1 MAAMAMFLCL
11 VLVGNLF
18 PTAAFSCDS
27 AEEEALIQKLPG
39 LEIQH
44 QRHQS
49 LLSLEDA
56 GTLRSFHG
64 DKQVRVLE
72 RWLNVK
78 ERQDIRDS
86 EYAKTHFVTYPNT
99 DGPSG
104 FNNRLE
110 SLELAFLVAV
120 LLNRTL
126 VVHNF
131 SAFHRHRGGEVA
143 PEKYLHMQAFQ
154 WPVKQWS
161 DVDFAPPQKNYTP
174 FTRENLHC
182 GLDIVQLCEDL
193 RTNYSEIPVIIA
205 HELVGPYPYWTNIFA
220 KQYHEVIRR
229 FLTEYVRFNPSLCD
243 FTQNSLQSQ
252 SWLRQPY
259 AAMHFRL
266 GDRPGLQMANCSLF
280 GFRFQGHLED
290 IKWGHMSKAEIE
302 AIRYGCNK
310 PSAKDPKNHVIPLFT
325 EDVVRSWH
333 LPKDIKVVYIATNRP
348 NDPRVKTV
356 QGMFRER
363 GLTTLI
369 WEDLNHTLAPTR
381 DGTEISIQEQCIAI
395 RSKFFLPSWPSSW
408 DAEVIYRRLD
418 GTNVTDAKI
427 HFELLSDSV
436 SRVWHMYGINDC
448 WK

>member
-1 MAAMAMFLCL
+1 MAMFLCL

-44 QRHQS
+44 QWHQS
-49 LLSLEDA
+49 LSSLEDA
-56 GTLRSFHG
+56 GTLSSFHG
-64 DKQVRVLE
+64 GEKVRVLE

-86 EYAKTHFVTYPNT
+86 EYAKTHFVIYRNR
-99 DGPSG
+99 GG

-110 SLELAFLVAV
+110 NLELAFLMAV

-131 SAFHRHRGGEVA
+131 SAFHGGAEGEVA
-143 PEKYLHMQAFQ
+143 PETYLDMQAFQ

-161 DVDFAPPQKNYTP
+161 EVNFATPPRNHSVL
-174 FTRENLHC
+174 TRKYRHC
-182 GLDIVQLCEDL
+182 GLDIVQLCEEM
-193 RTNYSEIPVIIA
+193 RKGKFSEIPMIMA
-205 HELVGPYPYWTNIFA
+205 HDGRGIYPYWTTLFA
-220 KQYHEVIRR
+220 KQYHEVIRN
-229 FLTEYVRFNPSLCD
+229 FGTEHVRFNPSLCD

-252 SWLRQPY
+252 TWLRQPY

-280 GFRFQGHLED
+280 GFRFQGHLKD
-290 IKWGHMSKAEIE
+290 INENMSIAERE
-302 AIRYGCNK
+302 AIKYGCNK

-333 LPKDIKVVYIATNRP
+333 LPKNIKVVYIATNEP
-348 NDPRVKTV
+348 NDTRVKTV
-356 QGMFRER
+356 QGMFQER
-363 GLTTLI
+363 GLTTLT
-369 WEDLNHTLAPTR
+369 WEDLNHTLAPAR

-395 RSKFFLPSWPSSW
+395 RSKFFWPSWPSTW

-418 GTNVTDAKI
+418 GTNVDAEI

-436 SRVWHMYGINDC
+436 SRFWHMRGIKDC
-448 WK
+448 

>member
-1 MAAMAMFLCL
+1 MFLCL
-11 VLVGNLF
+11 VVVGNLF

-27 AEEEALIQKLPG
+27 AEQEALIQKLPG
-39 LEIQH
+39 LEMQH
-44 QRHQS
+44 QWHQS
-49 LLSLEDA
+49 FLSLEDA
-56 GTLRSFHG
+56 GTLSSFHG
-64 DKQVRVLE
+64 DEKVRILE

-86 EYAKTHFVTYPNT
+86 EYAKTHFVTYLDN
-99 DGPSG
+99 GG

-110 SLELAFLVAV
+110 GLELAFLLAV

-131 SAFHRHRGGEVA
+131 SAFHENYGGKVA
-143 PEKYLHMQAFQ
+143 PEKYLDMQAFQ
-154 WPVKQWS
+154 WGVKQWS
-161 DVDFAPPQKNYTP
+161 DVDFASPQKNYTP
-174 FTRENLHC
+174 FTHKNRRC
-182 GLDIVQLCEDL
+182 RLDIVQLCEDL
-193 RTNYSEIPVIIA
+193 RTHYSEIPMIIA
-205 HELVGPYPYWTNIFA
+205 HDGNTPLYPYWTALFA
-220 KQYHEVIRR
+220 KQYHEVIRS
-229 FLTEYVRFNPSLCD
+229 FFTEYVRFNPSLCD
-243 FTQNSLQSQ
+243 FTKNSLQSQ
-252 SWLRQPY
+252 TWLHQPY

-290 IKWGHMSKAEIE
+290 IKENMPRAEIE
-302 AIRYGCNK
+302 AIRFGCNK

-333 LPKDIKVVYIATNRP
+333 LPKNIKVVYIATNQP
-348 NDPRVKTV
+348 KDTRVKTV

-363 GLTTLI
+363 GLTTLT
-369 WEDLNHTLAPTR
+369 WEDLNQTLAPAR

-427 HFELLSDSV
+427 HFELLSDTV
-436 SRVWHMYGINDC
+436 SRFWHMNGIKDC